1 MWEISVLSV
10 QFFCTFQ
17 TDLKKST
24 HKKKKKKWITWQD
37 RGTSVGVEAYTPLLP
52 TAASGPE
59 TVSWDVG
66 YKLLLT
72 NRIWSH
78 VAPAP
83 KKSNRGCWAW
93 HWMKSNQT
101 SFQKTRMFLLT
112 QKREG
117 NQPYYLLCRFKG
129 IDACCVMWI
138 LLNHTEFSPGNCEE
152 VGVGVGVG
160 NHSKVRLIAFVKD
173 SHQIWGRFH
182 GPGGQFG

>member
-17 TDLKKST
+17 TDLKQST
-24 HKKKKKKWITWQD
+24 HKKKKKVDHLARQRNVCGGGSLHTPPANSSKWAW
-37 RGTSVGVEAYTPLLP
+37 
-52 TAASGPE
+52 

-66 YKLLLT
+66 YKLLTT

-117 NQPYYLLCRFKG
+117 SQPYYLLCRFKG